1 MRRSVPS
8 TGRPENVRGSP
19 RPSAVIWWHIVHDTP
34 SSASSGSATTSA
46 RRGAGL
52 PARTAVWCAIGV
64 WQRRHSSCT
73 AASLADSRSI
83 CARKYGSRKL
93 FAIIVACH
101 SPCGE
106 TSSPVAVRIALA
118 PGATEWQTAQLCAGR
133 NRSCTVCARAPVA
146 AAPTSRSARVAARS
160 VGVVFVTRGSVGAT
174 PRRASPGPIV
184 RPVVTSPALLRRGHR
199 ASLRLRWQELRQVLR
214 QHLAPGHPVVAPL
227 LAPRVDAVRDALL
240 PEHALDAPALVG
252 VLELALA
259 VRQQHEPPPQPVE
272 VRPLGQQGHEVQRRT
287 VLVVLRLL

>member
-34 SSASSGSATTSA
+34 SSASSGSATTSW

-101 SPCGE
+101 SPCGD

-118 PGATEWQTAQLCAGR
+118 PGATEWQTAQLCAGK
-133 NRSCTVCARAPVA
+133 NRSCTVCARAPAARQTSTSACVA
-146 AAPTSRSARVAARS
+146 AHG
-160 VGVVFVTRGSVGAT
+160 VGVVFVTRGSVGTAS
-174 PRRASPGPIV
+174 RSASPGRDV
-184 RPVVTSPALLRRGHR
+184 RPVVTSLPSTRFRRQELPKVLGQHR
-199 ASLRLRWQELRQVLR
+199 APRD
-214 QHLAPGHPVVAPL
+214 PVVAPL
-227 LAPRVDAVRDALL
+227 LAPRVDAVGDALL
-240 PEHALDAPALVG
+240 SQHALDAPALVR

-272 VRPLGQQGHEVQRRT
+272 VRSLGQQRHEV
-287 VLVVLRLL
+287 